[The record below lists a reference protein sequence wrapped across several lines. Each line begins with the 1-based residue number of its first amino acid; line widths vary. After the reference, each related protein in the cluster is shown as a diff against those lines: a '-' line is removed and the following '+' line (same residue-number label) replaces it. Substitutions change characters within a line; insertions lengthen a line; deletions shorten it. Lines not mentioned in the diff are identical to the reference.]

1 VESQIDQWKAF
12 YPTLQGIFFDEQSN
26 STSDVAHY
34 KALSQY
40 AKSVGLSYTVGNPG
54 TDVPAAYVGA
64 LDTMLIYESDG
75 LPTVSSL
82 AQWSSYTPGNFGII
96 PYNVSA
102 MSSTFVKQARQY
114 VGYVYLQS
122 DNVPNPWD
130 SLPSYFA
137 SLLAALE

>member
-1 VESQIDQWKAF
+1 M
-12 YPTLQGIFFDEQSN
+12 
-26 STSDVAHY
+26 AHY
-34 KALSQY
+34 QTLSQY
-40 AKSVGLSYTVGNPG
+40 AKSKGMSYTVGNPG
-54 TDVPAAYVGA
+54 TDVPAAYVGV

-75 LPTVSSL
+75 LPSVSSL
-82 AQWSSYTPGNFGII
+82 SRWSSYAPGNFGII

-114 VGYVYLQS
+114 VGYVFLQN

-137 SLLAALE
+137 DLLAALE